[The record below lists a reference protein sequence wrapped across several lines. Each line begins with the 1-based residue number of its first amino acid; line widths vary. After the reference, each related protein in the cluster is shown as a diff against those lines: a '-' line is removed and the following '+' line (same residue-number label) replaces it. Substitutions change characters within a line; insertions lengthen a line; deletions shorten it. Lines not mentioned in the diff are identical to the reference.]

1 MLFSSVFLMMSLLC
15 SWSVHLCANSVFCL
29 HQWHRWRHEQH
40 CVHSGRVR
48 YHVSYWR
55 RYKSSQRYHRN
66 DVPARQLYSSHRLVG
81 TCTTVKSGYT
91 SAMLTKYGLTTR
103 GFFLF
108 NISEEI
114 GRFQN
119 GKSFASSYIHITEF
133 CIFYKSALYTQII
146 IDFCTYFSLFLI
158 NTSTGFYNS
167 SLLVAF

>member
-91 SAMLTKYGLTTR
+91 SAMLTKIWVDHKK
-103 GFFLF
+103 GFSIFRRRLGGF
-108 NISEEI
+108 KMGRVLHQATYISLNSA
-114 GRFQN
+114 FFTNQH
-119 GKSFASSYIHITEF
+119 YIL
-133 CIFYKSALYTQII
+133 K
-146 IDFCTYFSLFLI
+146 
-158 NTSTGFYNS
+158 
-167 SLLVAF
+167 SLLTSVHISVCF